1 MISKFK
7 KRTIVVAIVGVLV
20 VAAVGAGVLI
30 NEKKLG
36 VDSNKTVETK
46 TNTKITNKEAVSKID
61 TISQKDIDKKDT
73 VPQKDADKKD
83 SKVGL
88 KTTNPD
94 EKQTNTVT
102 SKKLNVAQNNTK
114 KKNRTASIGSN
125 INRNTLPNSES
136 SKFRTRNSTKINQN
150 EYAAQ
155 QAAIAAINYEENSS
169 KISSVKESQG
179 GDGYA
184 NFSDGDIGA
193 TVFTN
198 TVTKNGKECY
208 TIRLGSKS
216 MRANGG
222 TGTIDILYVAKDGTV
237 YRNN

>member
-1 MISKFK
+1 M
-7 KRTIVVAIVGVLV
+7 
-20 VAAVGAGVLI
+20 
-30 NEKKLG
+30 
-36 VDSNKTVETK
+36 DSNKTVETK
-46 TNTKITNKEAVSKID
+46 TNTKITNKEAVSKRD
-61 TISQKDIDKKDT
+61 TISQKDIDKKD
-73 VPQKDADKKD
+73 
-83 SKVGL
+83 SKVVL

-114 KKNRTASIGSN
+114 KKKNRTASIGSN

-136 SKFRTRNSTKINQN
+136 SKFTTRNSTKTNQN

-155 QAAIAAINYEENSS
+155 QAAIATINYEENSS

-222 TGTIDILYVAKDGTV
+222 TGTIDILYVARMGLYIVIIKI
-237 YRNN
+237 